1 MNPESGLSQKLA
13 HGLII
18 LTLGTVVLW
27 YGDFI
32 FVPLTWGI
40 FFAFALYPVSDWL
53 ENRRIPRG
61 LAIILTLTL
70 FTLCF
75 LGVLGLVVNQM
86 VSLLGDIP
94 QIGAIFYSKLAE
106 YLEDISELTG
116 LDVSNWS
123 ETDLVSLLVNPDNLN
138 QTIFNTGKSLTLIG
152 IIPLY
157 IFLLIYY
164 KDFFTA
170 FLMQASSRSN
180 EKIIAWAEDSGK
192 VIHQYLV
199 GMVKVTL
206 IVSVLAGIYFYLI
219 GIKFFLLFALFI
231 AVMNLIPYI
240 GVIISSA
247 LVILYVFLTTDT
259 LFYPLLTLLVLWG
272 IQLLENNLI
281 TPVVVGGKV
290 KVNVLAVVFAILL
303 GGAIW
308 GVSGMILSIPLVG
321 ILKITLD
328 RVPGLQPYGY
338 LLGDE
343 FPVHE
348 KKENFLKLWR
358 RRWAKK

>member
-1 MNPESGLSQKLA
+1 MNAETGLLEKLA
-13 HGLII
+13 HGSII
-18 LTLGTVVLW
+18 LTLGTLILW

-40 FFAFALYPVSDWL
+40 FFAFALYPVSDWM
-53 ENRRIPRG
+53 ENKRIPRG
-61 LAIILTLTL
+61 LAIVLTLVL

-75 LGVLGLVVNQM
+75 LGILSLVGNQM
-86 VSLLGDIP
+86 VSLLADIP
-94 QIGAIFYSKLAE
+94 EIGALFQAKLAD
-106 YLEDISELTG
+106 YLKDVSELTG
-116 LDVSNWS
+116 LDLSNWT
-123 ETDLVSLLVNPDNLN
+123 ETDLLSLFLNPDNLN

-199 GMVKVTL
+199 GMAKVTL
-206 IVSVLAGIYFYLI
+206 IVSVMAGIYFYLV
-219 GIKFFLLFALFI
+219 GIKFFLLFAMFI

-272 IQLLENNLI
+272 IQLMENNLI

-290 KVNVLAVVFAILL
+290 KVNVLAVVLAILL

-308 GVSGMILSIPLVG
+308 GVSGMILSIPLIG

-328 RVPGLQPYGY
+328 RIPGLEPYGY

-343 FPVHE
+343 FPVNE
-348 KKENFLKLWR
+348 KKENFWKLLKR
-358 RRWAKK
+358 RFEKK